1 MDIFSELNRAQ
12 AENIATDPTPSMK
25 GRFYYKNA
33 AEPLKVDDGVAIHSV
48 VTDLNYA
55 TLLPTYVSAVATHAA
70 QSGAVYKNLVSASK
84 GWGTLQDTQ
93 DITTYGRLVLRMS
106 GDNALKPFYIRGADL
121 PTVTGL
127 TTKLRLS
134 VNLHTNDTNITSTM
148 TIGLYPVTRPAIEP
162 LNSNVLFSLGTM
174 VPGSNVPSFI
184 SPGPKYSDSKV
195 SLDFNVPADGF
206 YIIALSQTA
215 AIVNPLYGYVLIDAT
230 LQTRNA

>member
-12 AENIATDPTPSMK
+12 AENIATDPTPSIK

-33 AEPLKVDDGVAIHSV
+33 GEPLKVDDGVAIHSV

-55 TLLPTYVSAVATHAA
+55 TLLPTYVSAVSTHAA
-70 QSGAVYKNLVSASK
+70 QSGAVYKNLVSASR
-84 GWGTLQDTQ
+84 GWTADQDLT
-93 DITTYGRLVLRMS
+93 DIATTGRLVLRMS

-134 VNLHTNDTNITSTM
+134 ANLHTNDINITSTM
-148 TIGLYPVTRPAIEP
+148 TIGLYPVTRPVISGNA
-162 LNSNVLFSLGTM
+162 SSVTFTLGTM
-174 VPGSNVPSFI
+174 VPGSNVSSFI
-184 SPGPKYSDSKV
+184 SPGAKYSDSKV

-206 YIIALSQTA
+206 YIIALSQTT
-215 AIVNPLYGYVLIDAT
+215 AIVSAAFGYVLIDAT